1 MQIHTSTCAHA
12 GRRPTVRWGFGA
24 ALLAGLTLLALA
36 PAAPAWPRRHV
47 APPRVLVPGVYTGP
61 ARSGGDG
68 GATLRGLVNPHGSA
82 TSYYF
87 QYGPTAAYGAQTP
100 AVAAGAGL
108 RIVRVAAAVSGLRP
122 LTVYHYRLVAVNAAG
137 AHAGADRA
145 FRTLGV
151 PPPVHRT
158 PPPPPIHR
166 APPPPVPPRA
176 PAPQIHRAPLPP
188 IHRATVPGP
197 PRVYTDAATGVSYGS
212 ATLTGA
218 INPRG
223 SATSYYFQYG
233 PTRAYGAQ
241 TAVASA
247 GAGVSVVKVAVPVS
261 GLAPVTLYHFRLIAV
276 NAAGAA
282 TGADRVFATAKVPL
296 SLAILGAPNPTLY
309 GSPVA
314 IEGTLS
320 GTGAAGVPV
329 VLQANP
335 FPYTQG
341 FADVGNPEL
350 TTATGGFSFP
360 VLGLVQATQ
369 FRVVTT
375 TRVPVVSPVATEGVA
390 VRVEAHVRRARR
402 RHHARIYGTV
412 TPAVNGMEVAI
423 IRVAG
428 GHETQV
434 ASTFLRPRTATTS
447 RFSRVVRVR
456 PHSLYRVLVRVT
468 NGAQTS
474 NYSEPLF
481 IR

>member
-1 MQIHTSTCAHA
+1 MTTHTAH
-12 GRRPTVRWGFGA
+12 RRLLVTIGVVGLML
-24 ALLAGLTLLALA
+24 LLA
-36 PAAPAWPRRHV
+36 PFAAQAWPAHD
-47 APPRVLVPGVYTGP
+47 LYTGP
-61 ARSGGDG
+61 ARNVSDSS
-68 GATLRGLVNPHGSA
+68 ATLTGVVNPHGNS

-100 AVAAGAGL
+100 AAAAGAGP
-108 RIVRVAAAVSGLRP
+108 RTVRVAAAVSGLRP
-122 LTVYHYRLVAVNAAG
+122 LTIYHFRLIAVDAAG
-137 AHAGADRA
+137 TRVGVERT
-145 FRTLGV
+145 FRTL
-151 PPPVHRT
+151 
-158 PPPPPIHR
+158 R
-166 APPPPVPPRA
+166 APLPL
-176 PAPQIHRAPLPP
+176 PAPQIHRAPAPP
-188 IHRATVPGP
+188 ILSRAPAQAPPG
-197 PRVYTDAATGVSYGS
+197 VYTGAATGVGYGA
-212 ATLTGA
+212 ATLTGS
-218 INPRG
+218 IDPRG

-233 PTRAYGAQ
+233 PTRAFGAQ

-247 GAGVSVVKVAVPVS
+247 GAGTSVIKVAVPVS
-261 GLAPVTLYHFRLIAV
+261 GLAPVTAYHYRLIAV
-276 NAAGAA
+276 NTGGAS
-282 TGADRVFATAKVPL
+282 TGADRVFVTAKVPL
-296 SLAILGAPNPTLY
+296 SLAILAAPNPTLY

-314 IEGTLS
+314 IQGTLS
-320 GTGAAGVPV
+320 GTGDDGVPV

-369 FRVVTT
+369 FRVVTST
-375 TRVPVVSPVATEGVA
+375 KVPVVSPVATEGVA
-390 VRVEAHVRRARR
+390 VRVEAHIGRARR

-428 GHETQV
+428 GHEAQV
-434 ASTFLRPRTATTS
+434 ARTFLRPGTATSS

-456 PHSLYRVLVRVT
+456 RHSLYRVLVRVT